1 VTFLRKLGLGRALA
15 AIAAA
20 AAVTGSAKADI
31 TLDDFAAPTPAI
43 NYAITSSNANPYT
56 TPIATTSAGQTRV
69 VSVNVISGLGAFSA
83 TGQVGGGIFELSTP
97 AASTARANVGYSWGS
112 GVNLTAL
119 NATGITLSFTF
130 ADLSV
135 PYSIRITDSE
145 SNSAFATGTI
155 TGAGSYT
162 VSTSAFAG
170 VNLSSVSTVELLLN
184 QNLTTN
190 SSTTSADFI
199 LDTVTLNTQTPDPQ
213 PDPIPAPPAAFLAL
227 AAIPALGLRKFFK
240 KA

>member
-1 VTFLRKLGLGRALA
+1 VKFLRSLSMGRAFA
-15 AIAAA
+15 AVA
-20 AAVTGSAKADI
+20 AAVALTGTAKADI

-43 NYAITSSNANPYT
+43 NYAITASNSNPYT
-56 TPIATTSAGQTRV
+56 SPIATTLAGQTRV
-69 VSVNVISGLGAFSA
+69 VSVNVTSGLGAFSA
-83 TGQVGGGIFELSTP
+83 TGQIGGGVFELSTP
-97 AASTARANVGYSWGS
+97 AASTARASVGYSWGT
-112 GVNLTAL
+112 GINLTAL

-135 PYSIRITDSE
+135 PYSVRITDGSA
-145 SNSAFATGTI
+145 NSAFATGTI

-162 VSTSAFAG
+162 FSTSSFVG
-170 VNLSSVSTVELLLN
+170 VDLSNVSTVELLLN
-184 QNLTTN
+184 SNLSNN

-199 LDTVTLNTQTPDPQ
+199 LDTVTLNTQAPQ

-227 AAIPALGLRKFFK
+227 AAIPAFGLRKFFK